1 MPQTSGFRDIQL
13 HASASE
19 AVTGNVRVEVQSEF
33 YAPQSRP
40 FQQEWLFHY
49 TVRITNERTERVQL
63 LSRHWI
69 ITDAAGHT
77 EEVVGEGVVGK
88 QPELAP
94 GESFQYT
101 SRCLLKT
108 WTGVM
113 RGTYQMVTMDGE
125 HFDVEIAPFA
135 LHGPYTVH

>member
-1 MPQTSGFRDIQL
+1 MAESKGVRL
-13 HASASE
+13 HASTSE
-19 AVTGNVRVEVQSEF
+19 AVTGNVRVEVESEYCALQSQ
-33 YAPQSRP
+33 PSH
-40 FQQEWLFHY
+40 QQWLFHY
-49 TVRITNERTERVQL
+49 TIRITNKRDDRVQL
-63 LSRHWI
+63 LTRHWI
-69 ITDAAGHT
+69 ITDAAGNT

-88 QPELAP
+88 QPALAP

-108 WTGVM
+108 PTGVM
-113 RGTYQMVTMDGE
+113 RGTYQMVTKDGE

>member
-1 MPQTSGFRDIQL
+1 MPHTSGSRDNQL
-13 HASASE
+13 HASVSE

-33 YAPQSRP
+33 SAPQSRP

-49 TVRITNERTERVQL
+49 TVRITNERTEGVQL

-69 ITDAAGHT
+69 ITDANGHT
-77 EEVVGEGVVGK
+77 EDVVGEGVVGQ
-88 QPELAP
+88 QPALGP

-108 WTGVM
+108 PTGVM
-113 RGTYQMVTMDGE
+113 RGTYQMVTRTGE
-125 HFDVEIAPFA
+125 HFDIEIAPFA